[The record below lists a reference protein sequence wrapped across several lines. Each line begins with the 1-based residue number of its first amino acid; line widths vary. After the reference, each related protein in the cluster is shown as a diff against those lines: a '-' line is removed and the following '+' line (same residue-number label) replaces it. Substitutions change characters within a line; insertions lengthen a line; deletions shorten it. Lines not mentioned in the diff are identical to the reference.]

1 METPKS
7 RNGRFPFGEGS
18 GVVVS
23 HTIRFRRPE
32 TPYSLS
38 KMTASN
44 VQETMVQLQRL
55 KSLGYTIIEVTPPLE
70 SDAPADTPQA

>member
-1 METPKS
+1 MI
-7 RNGRFPFGEGS
+7 
-18 GVVVS
+18 VS

-44 VQETMVQLQRL
+44 QEETMVQIQRL
-55 KSLGYTIIEVTPPLE
+55 KMLGYTIIEVVPPLE
-70 SDAPADTPQA
+70 AEAPATS